1 MSYTVDL
8 LPTQRK
14 FWEIPH
20 DNNIDVSLY
29 QGGYG
34 SGKTF
39 CGSLLGITLALKYP
53 KILGL
58 VTAKTV
64 PLLRDTTLAEYM
76 KHIERMGLTN
86 CKFIK
91 SENRLVFPNKSEIIF
106 RHAEDEEVLKSL
118 SVGFVEIEEMSDIPE
133 ATFKMLLSRLRQ
145 SPEPNWEHFRYR
157 LFGHTNP
164 QMGRGWIYKYFVEM
178 KNELPNFRRVIA
190 SSTENSHLDPAFLE
204 MLKASY
210 NEDYYNIMVMGNDD
224 GIENNLLTR
233 DFDYYSQVRED
244 ISIKRDLPI
253 HVTCDFNFDPM
264 CWYIAQHYDNNV
276 YYITELVRNNT
287 TTEAAAQALC
297 DTLSGYKDCQIII
310 NGDASGNFN
319 TTKGTDY
326 IFIRNALA
334 RNGFKN
340 VKLELLRTNP
350 RIEWRIKCW
359 NNMILGPDKKH
370 HIFISKQCKY
380 LIYNIQTL
388 EIISGSSKPKLPTA
402 YQIAKDNNLK
412 YLGHPIDAASYL
424 VCFYYPVKD
433 TTIQGFNRG
442 TAKDIFSDKYDKRLM

>member
-1 MSYTVDL
+1 
-8 LPTQRK
+8 
-14 FWEIPH
+14 
-20 DNNIDVSLY
+20 
-29 QGGYG
+29 
-34 SGKTF
+34 
-39 CGSLLGITLALKYP
+39 
-53 KILGL
+53 
-58 VTAKTV
+58 
-64 PLLRDTTLAEYM
+64 M

-145 SPEPNWEHFRYR
+145 APEPDWKNFRYR

-164 QMGRGWIYKYFVEM
+164 QIGRGWIYKYFVEM

-190 SSTENSHLDPAFLE
+190 PSTENTYLDPAFLE
-204 MLKASY
+204 MLKSSY

-233 DFDYYSQVRED
+233 DFDYYSQVRD
-244 ISIKRDLPI
+244 SITIRRDLPI

-264 CWYIAQHYDNNV
+264 CWYIAQHYDGNV

-297 DTLSGYKDCQIII
+297 DTLSSYKDCQIII

-340 VKLELLRTNP
+340 VKLELLRINP

-359 NNMILGPDKKH
+359 NNMILGADKKH
-370 HIFISKQCKY
+370 HIFIDKQCKY
-380 LIYNIQTL
+380 LIYNITTL
-388 EIISGSSKPKLPTA
+388 EIQPGTSKPKLPT
-402 YQIAKDNNLK
+402 QNKINKDPNMK

-433 TTIQGFNRG
+433 TTIQGFNKA
-442 TAKDIFSDKYDKRLM
+442 TNKDIFNNRYDSRLT